1 MRRRFKTNIK
11 RGLSIVMEQR
21 SYRKANL
28 EVGIR
33 RNLQLR
39 KRDQNYMRQN
49 KTTINNKKGG
59 KRSRAK
65 EQEPEI

>member
-49 KTTINNKKGG
+49 KTIINNKKRR
-59 KRSRAK
+59 KK
-65 EQEPEI
+65 K

>member
-1 MRRRFKTNIK
+1 MRRRYKTNIK

-49 KTTINNKKGG
+49 KTIINNKKRR
-59 KRSRAK
+59 KK
-65 EQEPEI
+65 K

>member
-1 MRRRFKTNIK
+1 MRRMYKTNIK

-49 KTTINNKKGG
+49 KTIINNKKRR
-59 KRSRAK
+59 KK
-65 EQEPEI
+65 K